1 MSNYT
6 CTHIGGDRRQLL
18 GRAVKATLIQ
28 VHAETNFVV
37 KRPITAFCNFPSNK
51 IN

>member
-1 MSNYT
+1 
-6 CTHIGGDRRQLL
+6 L
-18 GRAVKATLIQ
+18 GAVKATLIQ
-28 VHAETNFVV
+28 VHAETNLVV